1 MTFAQ
6 SISINPLYI
15 HTHRTWSTL
24 CLFVRYGTFHT
35 ARLWY
40 PSSAKMFRTVLSL
53 ILGDLRFA
61 ISQKGFLQLVTAVQT
76 MSHLVR
82 SETCF
87 GWPGHRKFCEFPLV
101 SYLFQMQSTEDFL
114 IPNILPASQTDFPAS
129 TALMNQFL
137 VGVSY
142 WVREAYSPSC
152 SG

>member
-15 HTHRTWSTL
+15 HTHRTRSTL
-24 CLFVRYGTFHT
+24 CLFVRYGTFRT

-53 ILGDLRFA
+53 ILGNIVFA
-61 ISQKGFLQLVTAVQT
+61 ISQKGFLRLVTAVQT
-76 MSHLVR
+76 TSRLVQ
-82 SETCF
+82 SETSF
-87 GWPGHRKFCEFPLV
+87 GQPEHCKFCKFLLV
-101 SYLFQMQSTEDFL
+101 SYLFQMQCAEDFL
-114 IPNILPASQTDFPAS
+114 IPNILPASWTDFPAS
-129 TALMNQFL
+129 TVPMNRFL